1 MQAQIVDFTL
11 GPDHN
16 LLDAIRVIESHR
28 IQTAFIVD
36 DQGVLIGLLTNG
48 DVRRFLLDGGKTSQT
63 VMDCANRTFRAV
75 PLSASKEE
83 LLKLFDL
90 GFAAIPR
97 TDDKGRLVDF
107 VTADFLPTTEEVQVV
122 ARARAPA
129 RISFAGGGTDL
140 TYYFYE
146 RDGAVLNAAI
156 TLYSTATLTPKLVP
170 SIDIYSQD
178 TGKHEHYGSLR
189 ELLDS
194 PNKGL
199 LSSVVAVLRP
209 AFGFE
214 LFVHSDF
221 PVGSGLGGSSAVATA
236 VIAVFNELRIDRWSP
251 YEVAELAFHAERL
264 YFGVAGGW
272 QDQYASAFGG
282 FNLIEFGSKENFVNT
297 IRVAPDVVNELEEC
311 LILCH
316 TGVDR
321 NSGKLHE
328 QQRDEFHK
336 QKRDEHFEMLIE
348 LSRRMHRYL
357 MRGELKDFGNCLNEA
372 WNLKIQMSPNVS
384 NQKINEI
391 YAAAL
396 SAGALGGKLLG
407 AGDGGFFLV
416 FVETLH
422 RRSVTEALQKL
433 GIEMKSVRF
442 EQKGAYSW
450 RTRTT

>member
-1 MQAQIVDFTL
+1 
-11 GPDHN
+11 
-16 LLDAIRVIESHR
+16 
-28 IQTAFIVD
+28 
-36 DQGVLIGLLTNG
+36 LTND
-48 DVRRFLLDGGKTSQT
+48 DVRRFLLDGGKTSQS
-63 VMDCANRTFRAV
+63 VMDCVNRTFRAV
-75 PLSASKEE
+75 PISASKQE

-97 TDDKGRLVDF
+97 IDDKGRIVDV
-107 VTADFLPTTEEVQVV
+107 VTADSLPTEGELQVV

-140 TYYFYE
+140 TRYFYE
-146 RDGAVLNAAI
+146 REGAVLNAAI
-156 TLYSTATLTPKLVP
+156 ALYSTATLTLKSAP

-178 TGKHEHYGSLR
+178 TGKHEHYDSLG

-194 PNKGL
+194 PIKGL
-199 LSSVVAVLRP
+199 LSSVIAVLRP

-251 YEVAELAFHAERL
+251 YQVAELAFHAERL

-282 FNLIEFGSKENFVNT
+282 FNLIEFGSEENFVNT
-297 IRVAPDVVNELEEC
+297 IRLAPDVVNELEEC

-321 NSGKLHE
+321 NSGRLHA
-328 QQRDEFHK
+328 QLRDEFQK
-336 QKRDEHFEMLIE
+336 QKRDEPHEMLTA

-357 MRGELKDFGNCLNEA
+357 MRGELKDFGSCLNEA
-372 WNLKIQMSPNVS
+372 WTLKIQMSPNVS
-384 NQKINEI
+384 NERINEL
-391 YAAAL
+391 YAAAR

-422 RRSVTEALQKL
+422 RRSVTESLHKL
-433 GIEMKSVRF
+433 GIQMRSVRF
-442 EQKGAYSW
+442 EQRGAYSW